1 MKENVDEK
9 LANFLGQIMKVRLRP
24 IKILTYFTV
33 NLKDEIHGDNIKW
46 KTELIGFILIKLW
59 KVNK

>member
-1 MKENVDEK
+1 MKENLDEK

-24 IKILTYFTV
+24 IKILNYFTV

-46 KTELIGFILIKLW
+46 KTS
-59 KVNK
+59 